1 MIFLLGKGETLIYRR
16 TPKHRWAQI
25 TANKPLQDGRKCT
38 IYGMSQEHWK
48 AYCEHA
54 GTEFIDPDML
64 TIQPVENSPAERSK
78 K

>member
-16 TPKHRWAQI
+16 TPRHRWTQI
-25 TANKPLQDGRKCT
+25 TANKPLKAGRKFT
-38 IYGMSQEHWK
+38 IYGMSQEYWK
-48 AYCEHA
+48 ASCEHS

-64 TIQPVENSPAERSK
+64 TIQPVENSSAERNK